1 MQTVSSGV
9 LIIHG
14 FTATLDSVNA
24 LIGPLRDLGATVSVP
39 VLKGHCADSPEKLRG
54 VTWQDWMMDAEEA
67 FLDLSSSVDRLFI
80 VGHSMGG
87 LIALNLA
94 AKYRDRIDAIIVA
107 APAIRLVSM
116 LAPDRPLHFL
126 TPVLQSVV
134 KNWDLK
140 VAFSDPDSTGAG
152 VHYSW
157 APTDAI
163 RSFFDLISF
172 THSRLHDIS
181 CPVLIMHNRTEKTV
195 LPESASIVYDSIATP
210 EEKKELVWLE
220 RSQHQ
225 MFCDCE
231 KERAVAIVV
240 DYIRKNITT

>member
-1 MQTVSSGV
+1 MQTASVGV

-14 FTATLDSVNA
+14 FTATLESVMG
-24 LIGPLRDLGATVSVP
+24 LVDPLREMGVRVSVP
-39 VLKGHCADSPEKLRG
+39 VLRGHGADSPEMLRG
-54 VTWQDWMMDAEEA
+54 VTWQDWMKDAETA
-67 FLDLSSSVDRLFI
+67 FLELSQSVDRVFV

-94 AKYRDRIDAIIVA
+94 AKYRERIDGVVVA

-126 TPVLQSVV
+126 TPILQSVV
-134 KNWDLK
+134 RNWDLK
-140 VAFSDPDSTGAG
+140 VAFSDPDEDGAR

-181 CPVLIMHNRTEKTV
+181 CPVLILHNRAEKTV
-195 LPESASIVYDSIATP
+195 LPESASIVYDNIATP
-210 EEKKELVWLE
+210 EEDKELVWLE
-220 RSQHQ
+220 RSEHQ

-231 KERAVAIVV
+231 KERAIAIIV
-240 DYIRKNITT
+240 DYIRRKSEA

>member
-1 MQTVSSGV
+1 M
-9 LIIHG
+9 
-14 FTATLDSVNA
+14 
-24 LIGPLRDLGATVSVP
+24 
-39 VLKGHCADSPEKLRG
+39 K
-54 VTWQDWMMDAEEA
+54 DAESA
-67 FLDLSSSVDRLFI
+67 FLELSRSVGSVFV

-87 LIALNLA
+87 LISLNLA
-94 AKYRDRIDAIIVA
+94 AKSRERIDGVVVA

-126 TPVLQSVV
+126 TPILQSVV
-134 KNWDLK
+134 RNWDLK
-140 VAFSDPDSTGAG
+140 VAFSDPDEDGAR

-181 CPVLIMHNRTEKTV
+181 CPVLILHNRAEKTV
-195 LPESASIVYDSIATP
+195 LPESASIVYDNIATP
-210 EEKKELVWLE
+210 EEDKELVWLE
-220 RSQHQ
+220 RSEHQ

-231 KERAVAIVV
+231 KERAIAIIV
-240 DYIRKNITT
+240 DYIRRKSEA